1 MGRSWVD
8 WRVDERIWGRRV
20 TLWSVVALRR
30 LWRWRRRWCR
40 NAKALRRLVEAFELT
55 VVERAL
61 MASCTRWE
69 DFASERWIGSEPGM
83 VVGFLVR

>member
-1 MGRSWVD
+1 ML
-8 WRVDERIWGRRV
+8 WG
-20 TLWSVVALRR
+20 VVALRR
-30 LWRWRRRWCR
+30 LWCCHRRWCR

-83 VVGFLVR
+83 IVGFLVR

>member
-8 WRVDERIWGRRV
+8 WRIDERIWGRRV
-20 TLWSVVALRR
+20 TLWGVVALRR
-30 LWRWRRRWCR
+30 LWCWRRRWRR

-61 MASCTRWE
+61 MVSCTWWE
-69 DFASERWIGSEPGM
+69 DLASKRWIGPEPGM
-83 VVGFLVR
+83 VVGFMVR

>member
-30 LWRWRRRWCR
+30 LWRWRRRWRC

-61 MASCTRWE
+61 MASGTRWE

-83 VVGFLVR
+83 VVDFLVR

>member
-8 WRVDERIWGRRV
+8 WRIDERIWGRQV
-20 TLWSVVALRR
+20 TLWSVVTLRR
-30 LWRWRRRWCR
+30 LWRWRRRWRR

-61 MASCTRWE
+61 MASCARWE